1 MASLTESS
9 RQRVERIAARYPER
23 RSALLPALYVAQ
35 EQHGYVTDEA
45 IEDIAGIRGVPA
57 AEVKGV
63 ASFYTMYY
71 SRPVGRYVFQV
82 CGTLSCALCGAEEV
96 IRFLESKLEV
106 RAGQTT
112 PDGKFMYEVVEC
124 LGACGSA
131 PVMLFGDRYYGNLTL
146 EQLDHL
152 IDELRERP
160 ADEPQR
166 VPQLTGVDTQD

>member
-1 MASLTESS
+1 MASLTEDS
-9 RQRVERIAARYPER
+9 RRRIERIAARYPER

-35 EQHGYVTDEA
+35 EQDGYVTDEA
-45 IEDIAGIRGVPA
+45 IDDIAGILGVSA

-71 SRPVGRYVFQV
+71 ERPVGRYIFQV

-96 IRFLESKLEV
+96 IRRLEQKLGV

-112 PDGKFMYEVVEC
+112 PDGKFMFEVVEC

-131 PVMLFGDRYYGNLTL
+131 PVMLFGDRYYENLTL
-146 EQLDHL
+146 EQLDRL

-160 ADEPQR
+160 SDEPQR
-166 VPQLTGVDTQD
+166 APQLTGVDVQD

>member
-9 RQRVERIAARYPER
+9 RQRVERIASRYPER

-35 EQHGYVTDEA
+35 EQDGYVTDEA
-45 IEDIAGIRGVPA
+45 IDDIAGILGISP

-71 SRPVGRYVFQV
+71 NRPVGRYVFQV

-96 IRFLESKLEV
+96 IRFLERKLGV

-112 PDGKFMYEVVEC
+112 PDGKFMFEVVEC

-131 PVMLFGDRYYGNLTL
+131 PVMLFGDRYYENLTL
-146 EQLDHL
+146 DQLDQL
-152 IDELRERP
+152 IDELRSRP

-166 VPQLTGVDTQD
+166 APQLTGLEARD

>member
-9 RQRVERIAARYPER
+9 RQRVEHIAARYPER

-35 EQHGYVTDEA
+35 EQDGYVTDEA
-45 IEDIAGIRGVPA
+45 IEDIAGILGISP

-71 SRPVGRYVFQV
+71 NRPVGRYVFQV

-96 IRFLESKLEV
+96 IRFLERKLGV

-112 PDGKFMYEVVEC
+112 PDGKFMFEVVEC

-131 PVMLFGDRYYGNLTL
+131 PVMLFGDRYYENLTL
-146 EQLDHL
+146 DQLDQL
-152 IDELRERP
+152 IDELRSRP
-160 ADEPQR
+160 AEEPQR
-166 VPQLTGVDTQD
+166 APQLTGVEARD

>member
-1 MASLTESS
+1 
-9 RQRVERIAARYPER
+9 
-23 RSALLPALYVAQ
+23 
-35 EQHGYVTDEA
+35 
-45 IEDIAGIRGVPA
+45 
-57 AEVKGV
+57 
-63 ASFYTMYY
+63 
-71 SRPVGRYVFQV
+71 VGRYVFQV

-96 IRFLESKLEV
+96 IRFLESKLGV